1 MKYLALFLLLVVTLV
16 HCDPKL
22 NDIIDARL
30 AQFKGDQSLDTDHA
44 GGYPSSYVR
53 FDEAEV
59 EDGSAIKGT
68 VTSGYFYNFKMD
80 VSGIMR
86 NVVRVGD
93 AQVTPMD
100 KGPVVK
106 YVQQESILHFT
117 GFVNFT
123 QDHKDRKGPFS
134 FVPITGHIQLHPISV
149 TLERVGGLF
158 RVTPASERP
167 KGPVKTLTVVGLT
180 RHPLLIEALKSNLD
194 SKFTSPFSPSPF
206 WSKVAPIE
214 VQDHRQETWTWIQK
228 TNWPALEAYLDQ
240 QRP

>member
-1 MKYLALFLLLVVTLV
+1 MKNIVLFLFSVVTLV

-53 FDEAEV
+53 FDEAEAK
-59 EDGSAIKGT
+59 DANGIKGT
-68 VTSGYFYNFKMD
+68 VTSGYHYNFKMD

-93 AQVTPMD
+93 AQVTPTD
-100 KGPVVK
+100 DGPVVK

-123 QDHKDRKGPFS
+123 HDHKDWKGPFTY
-134 FVPITGHIQLHPISV
+134 VPITGHIQLHPISV
-149 TLERVGGLF
+149 TLQRVGGLF

-167 KGPVKTLTVVGLT
+167 SKPVKTLTVVGLT

-214 VQDHRQETWTWIQK
+214 VQDHRQTTLTWIQ
-228 TNWPALEAYLDQ
+228 TTDWPALEAYLGQ
-240 QRP
+240 QQP